1 MPGGDL
7 VNGVTCDVLR
17 KERMQMPLVGLK
29 PRGMRNRSLSW
40 ISFCIVGDT
49 ALHQEVPSP
58 LARYPSDPHEMKS
71 VNVY

>member
-7 VNGVTCDVLR
+7 VNGVTCDVLQ

-49 ALHQEVPSP
+49 ALHQERPISFGQVP
-58 LARYPSDPHEMKS
+58 
-71 VNVY
+71 V